1 MQFDCRVRGMK
12 VHSVTSGSFFEE
24 DRVVLRAGG
33 GGGLQVNTVQ
43 PDAMIVAL
51 KG

>member
-1 MQFDCRVRGMK
+1 MSPVALFRGGQGRVEGR
-12 VHSVTSGSFFEE
+12 
-24 DRVVLRAGG
+24 

>member
-1 MQFDCRVRGMK
+1 MSPVALFRGGQGRVEGR
-12 VHSVTSGSFFEE
+12 
-24 DRVVLRAGG
+24 GG